1 MKRCLVCM
9 EKRLVCVSLVLKEVV
24 VGDGVGGHFHD
35 RQQKHSLGQT

>member
-1 MKRCLVCM
+1 MKT
-9 EKRLVCVSLVLKEVV
+9 RLVSPVLKEVV